1 MILLITLFIRIR
13 WYNIII
19 KNTCVVNT
27 QLKYQRIDEI
37 KKDEFIGKEI
47 RLRGW
52 VHRLRKQ
59 KDKSFIIIRD
69 DRGGIIQCVLPSS
82 SVPNLTIE
90 SSLQVRGVLFKDER
104 AKDGGYEIRGNEAKI
119 YGLADNDF
127 PIREYQSTELLL
139 DYRHLTLRTR
149 KMIAIA
155 KIRASILQTMRNWF
169 IENDWIEVTAPTLVK
184 SAVEGGSTLFPVKY
198 FKDQAFLSQSAQL
211 YLEALIFSL
220 GPVWTIG
227 PSFRAEKSRTLRH
240 LAEYLHL
247 EAEAPWITMNDLF
260 LIQENLVTDL
270 ICHVTEFKKDE
281 LKFLNQEVLALNQIT
296 EPFDKMS
303 YSEAIE
309 ILSSNDIKIQDGETT
324 RSIEWG
330 DDLNIDSEK
339 FLTKDRTNPVFIF
352 GYPLDVKPFYV
363 KEDPERQGIALT
375 TDLLLPNGFG
385 EVSSGGIR
393 EDNMTLLKS
402 RIKKEGL
409 DMESYSWY
417 LDLRKYGSVPHGGF
431 GIGIERLVRWIT
443 NLEDIKE
450 CVLFPRTMARLY
462 P

>member
-1 MILLITLFIRIR
+1 MKYHRIS
-13 WYNIII
+13 
-19 KNTCVVNT
+19 
-27 QLKYQRIDEI
+27 EI
-37 KKDEFIGKEI
+37 KKEEFLGKEI
-47 RLRGW
+47 RIRGW
-52 VHRLRKQ
+52 VYRLRRQ
-59 KDKSFIIIRD
+59 KDKAFIIMRD
-69 DRGGIIQCVLPSS
+69 DRGGIIQCVVPSTA
-82 SVPNLTIE
+82 VQELTIE
-90 SSLQVRGVLFKDER
+90 SSLEVQGVLFKDER
-104 AKDGGYEIRGNEAKI
+104 AKEGGYEIRGDEVKI
-119 YGLADNDF
+119 YSLANNDF
-127 PIREYQSTELLL
+127 PIGEYQSTELLL

-149 KMIAIA
+149 KMITIA
-155 KIRASILQTMRNWF
+155 KIRATVLEKLRNWF
-169 IENDWIEVTAPTLVK
+169 VENDWIEVTTPTLVK

-198 FKDQAFLSQSAQL
+198 FKDEAFLSQSAQL

-260 LIQENLVTDL
+260 SIQEKLL
-270 ICHVTEFKKDE
+270 IHLIRHVTKDRNQE
-281 LKFLNQEVLALNQIT
+281 LIFLNRDILTLNQMK
-296 EPFDKMS
+296 EPFDKLS
-303 YSEAIE
+303 YSQAID
-309 ILSSNDIKIQDGETT
+309 ILCSNDIKIQDGEVI
-324 RSIEWG
+324 RKIEWG

-339 FLTKDRTNPVFIF
+339 LLTKDRRNPVFVY
-352 GYPLDVKPFYV
+352 GYPLQVKPFYV

-375 TDLLLPNGFG
+375 ADLLLPDGFG
-385 EVSSGGIR
+385 EVSSGGMR
-393 EDNMTLLKS
+393 EENITLLKS

-409 DMESYSWY
+409 DMDSYSWY

-450 CVLFPRTMARLY
+450 CVLFPRTMARLN